1 MQILWLSWR
10 DIKNPESGGAEKV
23 AIEVASRFVKDGIKV
38 TLFTS
43 KFPGA
48 KHRENVK
55 GVKIIRQGGL
65 IACRLFAFFYY
76 IRRSNNFDLV
86 LDEINT
92 LPFFTPLYARKKS
105 ITLIHQLAKEYWFL
119 EVAFPFNIIGYLL
132 EPIFLRIYKSQKTL
146 ALGQST
152 TSDLKQLGFNNVT
165 TYLPGVDF
173 KPKIVS
179 KKEDLLLFIGRLTPA
194 KNALDAVLAFKTI
207 QRKFPY
213 AKLLIIGSGK
223 NSYIDKIKSHILKF
237 KLQKSVK
244 LLGFVKDQEKK
255 TLLEK
260 AKIILIPAVREG
272 WSLVATEANAL
283 GCIPIGY
290 KVTGLTDSIKEGFNG
305 LLVKSNPQD
314 LAQAAVNLMKNETLR
329 AKFAKNGYNWSKQFS
344 WNNCY
349 CDFKNFIPNTIRFK
363 KDASSFIKK

>member
-10 DIKNPESGGAEKV
+10 DIKNPDGGGAEKV
-23 AIEVASRFVKDGIKV
+23 AIEVASRFVRDGIKV
-38 TLFTS
+38 TLFAS
-43 KFPGA
+43 KFSGA
-48 KHRENVK
+48 KTEENIK
-55 GVKIIRQGGL
+55 GIKVIRRGGL
-65 IACRLFAFFYY
+65 ITCRLFAFFYY

-165 TYLPGVDF
+165 TYFPGVDF

-223 NSYIDKIKSHILKF
+223 SSYITKIKSEIRRL
-237 KLQKSVK
+237 KLQKNVK
-244 LLGFVKDQEKK
+244 LLGFIKDQKKK
-255 TLLEK
+255 TLLKK

-283 GCIPIGY
+283 GCVPVAY
-290 KVTGLTDSIKEGFNG
+290 RVPGLTDSIKDGING
-305 LLVKSNPQD
+305 LLVNNNPQD
-314 LAQAAVNLMKNETLR
+314 MALAAINLLKNEKLR
-329 AKFAKNGYNWSKQFS
+329 AKLAKNGYNWSKQFS
-344 WNNCY
+344 WEKTY
-349 CDFKNFIPNTIRFK
+349 KIFREWILI
-363 KDASSFIKK
+363 